1 MSLALAVMIVLI
13 VLVIAAL
20 AVFLIATIVQL
31 VKINRGLAAVISSVG
46 EIAAKTAPV
55 NGVLDAINGT
65 LITGRNLLEGLF
77 LKKAGDDA
85 GGLVESV
92 FPGEGAKFQQRVG
105 RGGPVHNIGPT
116 YPRGAAILA
125 SLLGTPPPAAEAAA
139 PPPAHGTPEGR
150 IRLSPRSPSGGV
162 ATAPPPAPAPPPAVA
177 APPAADAPPPTPGRI
192 TLRSRAAPMISAQP
206 ASSPAQPGPGASG
219 ATEDASVPGRASA
232 RGSRPWER

>member
-13 VLVIAAL
+13 VVVILAL
-20 AVFLIATIVQL
+20 AVFLIATIAQL
-31 VKINRGLAAVISSVG
+31 VKINRGLATVISSVG

-92 FPGEGAKFQQRVG
+92 FPGEGAKFQRRVG

-125 SLLGTPPPAAEAAA
+125 SLLGAPPPAAEAAA

-162 ATAPPPAPAPPPAVA
+162 ATAPPPAPAPPPAAA

-206 ASSPAQPGPGASG
+206 ASSPAQPGPGSSG
-219 ATEDASVPGRASA
+219 ATEDASVPGRVSV
-232 RGSRPWER
+232 RGGRPWER